1 VDGLREFLDS
11 LRNALRGRIPS
22 RPGPREDDQA
32 RREAEAREARALFL
46 ARAGA
51 LLAGSLDYETTLGQV
66 AQLSVPHL
74 GDWCL
79 VDVLETERFE
89 RHLAVAH
96 PDSARRKTVES
107 LCRRRA
113 PTWGDPAHL
122 RAGRPELHP
131 RITIPFL
138 RRVSGGPRPFRIL
151 RRLGLRSGMVIPLVA
166 RGRTLGVLAFFRS
179 TPGAPYDEGDLR
191 EAQELAFRAAQAIDN
206 ARCYREAQIEIA
218 ERRRVER
225 ALRESEERFRLLNET
240 LERRVRDRTAE
251 LEAALRDMGAFAYT
265 IAHDLRAPLRALA
278 GFSQA
283 LLEDYGARL
292 DPTGRDYAERLA
304 SASRR
309 LDALFQDLLA
319 YVRLSRSEVAV
330 HPVDLSSLVEEVLE
344 EEAAEIAGRRAAV
357 AVGRPIPPVLGHRR
371 TLKLVVSNLLTNA
384 VKFVAPGTAPQVRLR
399 PERRGGRVRLWVED
413 NGIGISPHHLDRIFG
428 VFERL
433 NREEQYPGTGMGLA
447 LVRKGMER
455 MRGAAGV
462 ESEPGRGSRFWIE
475 LPEA

>member
-1 VDGLREFLDS
+1 
-11 LRNALRGRIPS
+11 
-22 RPGPREDDQA
+22 
-32 RREAEAREARALFL
+32 
-46 ARAGA
+46 
-51 LLAGSLDYETTLGQV
+51 
-66 AQLSVPHL
+66 
-74 GDWCL
+74 
-79 VDVLETERFE
+79 
-89 RHLAVAH
+89 
-96 PDSARRKTVES
+96 
-107 LCRRRA
+107 
-113 PTWGDPAHL
+113 
-122 RAGRPELHP
+122 
-131 RITIPFL
+131 
-138 RRVSGGPRPFRIL
+138 
-151 RRLGLRSGMVIPLVA
+151 MVIPLVA